1 MKKLIILLVIMMT
14 CQGYAQDTIGLR
26 RSRKYIPKT
35 AYLAQFKSIP
45 DTVDVRYIKG
55 DSMVQVPMDY
65 DPFRGKKQ
73 VRYEPKDSAFLN
85 TYKAVVYDT
94 ENKVDSSRFMRYWKD
109 ELRIYFDKSVPED
122 DARFLMNFAE
132 KLSREVD
139 SLKISRNFIREKS
152 NYIVYYL
159 NEDHKTEH
167 EPRIG
172 NKSGYYVSWNGKSQI
187 YKASLKVNTAVV
199 TNNLLKE
206 NLLKYHFFKSLGY
219 FASSKDLNCESILSA
234 CNSYRRL
241 SDEDLELLK
250 YHYSYGVC
258 KGQSLKSFTQLTNSM
273 QEKLKEDP
281 NAQLFV
287 IHAE

>member
-1 MKKLIILLVIMMT
+1 MMV

-35 AYLAQFKSIP
+35 VYLSQFKSIP
-45 DTVDVRYIKG
+45 DTVDVRYING

-73 VRYEPKDSAFLN
+73 VRYEPKDSTFLN

-94 ENKVDSSRFMRYWKD
+94 ENKVDSSRLMRYWKD
-109 ELRIYFDKSVPED
+109 DIRIYFDKSVPED

-132 KLSREVD
+132 KLSSEVD

-172 NKSGYYVSWNGKSQI
+172 NKSGYYVNWNGKSQI

-241 SDEDLELLK
+241 SEEDLELLK

-273 QEKLKEDP
+273 QEKLEEDP